1 MATSNATARL
11 EAAIGAVA
19 DALAAVMVQQPNEW
33 RRLCRQELVE
43 TRTALQ
49 FWEAFGL
56 PDDGMIPARVLGARV
71 IEALTE
77 RYPHLCRDDERTIGH
92 G

>member
-1 MATSNATARL
+1 MSTPNATVAEL
-11 EAAIGAVA
+11 EHALIAAA

-33 RRLCRQELVE
+33 RRLCRQELTE

-56 PDDGMIPARVLGARV
+56 PDDGMIPARVIGARV
-71 IEALTE
+71 IDALTQ
-77 RYPHLCRDDERTIGH
+77 RHPHLCQDEFGSA
-92 G
+92 